1 MRTSSSHQRGF
12 SLIEIAVTLVVLS
25 LLIFATAPGIGVA
38 ITNARMRSVADSIQ
52 VGLQS
57 ARMEAM
63 RRNVVIRFEMM
74 TQNANGEI
82 DSSCAADATGAAW
95 AVSQDAA
102 AGACD
107 VPFSQIAAPRISD
120 RRAAG
125 LGARGMTI
133 QGIDATGAAASLVVF
148 DSLGQAVGVGLTR
161 IDITSNTADTRAL
174 RVEMTNG
181 GIVRLCEPAAG
192 ATDPR
197 RCLF

>member
-1 MRTSSSHQRGF
+1 MRTFSSNQRGV

-25 LLIFATAPGIGVA
+25 LLLFAVAPGIGSLIA
-38 ITNARMRSVADSIQ
+38 NARMRSVADTIQ

-63 RRNVVIRFEMM
+63 RRNVAIRFEMM

-82 DSSCAADATGAAW
+82 DGSCAAAATGAAW
-95 AVSQDAA
+95 VVSQDGA

-107 VPFSQIAAPRISD
+107 SPFSQTNAPRIAD

-125 LGARGMTI
+125 LAAQGMTI
-133 QGIDATGAAASLVVF
+133 QGTDAGGAAASLVVF
-148 DSLGQAVGVGLTR
+148 DSLGQAQGAGLTR
-161 IDITSNTADTRAL
+161 IDITSDTVDTRAL

-192 ATDPR
+192 VTDPR